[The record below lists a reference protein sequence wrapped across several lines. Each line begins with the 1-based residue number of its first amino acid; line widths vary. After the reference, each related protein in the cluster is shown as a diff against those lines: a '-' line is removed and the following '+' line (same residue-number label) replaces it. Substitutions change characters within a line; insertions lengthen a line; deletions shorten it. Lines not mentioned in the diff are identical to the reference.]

1 MSRLDAE
8 VAVVCGLIPRLCVA
22 VYTSSL
28 LCSVVSSD
36 ASMVG
41 LVWYNAF
48 MLVYFVVAAIMDSSQ
63 PAPMLQTEYLIIS
76 HHVLCLLLAAFA
88 LDPIIALLFHG
99 PFQLMVVDLPALFSM
114 IQTQ

>member
-1 MSRLDAE
+1 MSRIDAE

-28 LCSVVSSD
+28 LCSVVSSE
-36 ASMVG
+36 ASMLG

-48 MLVYFVVAAIMDSSQ
+48 MLVYFVAATIMDTKQ
-63 PAPMLQTEYLIIS
+63 LLMQTEYLIIS

-99 PFQLMVVDLPALFSM
+99 PFQLMVVDLPALFNLL
-114 IQTQ
+114 QT